1 MTSMRREEP
10 AWPPP
15 PVRSWSLAF
24 RPSVTACMRIFI
36 PLEGVGKLTCKLIA
50 LHILPLWAHS
60 YFGLGAPELI
70 TQHSSLSESEISPN
84 QNTFS
89 KNLKRLQILH
99 WKWIQHFYLKT
110 LQNILWDGFWHPNRY
125 SLGPKLIKIVT
136 FFTKSRQIL
145 HWKWTQ
151 LFYLKTL
158 KEHPMRN
165 WLLHWAGN
173 TASNILT
180 DIPWD

>member
-36 PLEGVGKLTCKLIA
+36 PLEGVEKLTCKLIA

-136 FFTKSRQIL
+136 FFHKISTNSS
-145 HWKWTQ
+145 
-151 LFYLKTL
+151 LKMNSTFL
-158 KEHPMRN
+158 SENSQKTSYEE
-165 WLLHWAGN
+165 
-173 TASNILT
+173 LT
-180 DIPWD
+180 PSLGGKHSF